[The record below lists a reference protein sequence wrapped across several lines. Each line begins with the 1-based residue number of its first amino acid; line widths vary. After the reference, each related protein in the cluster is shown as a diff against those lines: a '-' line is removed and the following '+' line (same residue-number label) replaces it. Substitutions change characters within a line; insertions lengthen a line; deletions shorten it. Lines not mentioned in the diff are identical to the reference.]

1 MFLII
6 IAVIIRNFSNSFL
19 NVFQKILT
27 SKGEFS
33 SIVNFY
39 TYLGLMILGVLTCP
53 NPIFDKDILSILLVM
68 GFLGALGNFFIIKA
82 LSLGELS
89 SLAPINSYKP
99 IIALILGIFLI
110 KEIPEFHHLLGILMI
125 IIGTFILS
133 ECKMFYNK
141 ATFYRFLALFFSGT
155 EAIFIKKTILLT
167 NVNSAFLYW
176 AFAGFIFSTLFALTS
191 RHPFRIKNSN
201 IKYQILLIIMV
212 ALMQY
217 ATNYTFKKINVAYA
231 LALFQLSSIVSVFLG
246 VNIFRETGFVRKIIA
261 SLIMLL
267 GAVIIIIS

>member
-6 IAVIIRNFSNSFL
+6 IAVIIRIFSNSFL

-141 ATFYRFLALFFSGT
+141 AIFYRFLALFFSGA

-167 NVNSAFLYW
+167 NVSSAFLYW
-176 AFAGFIFSTLFALTS
+176 AFAGFIFSALFALTS